1 MLFVDFFNIKDCFSE
16 FYFLIFR
23 QEGDFEKIE
32 KNIKKC
38 KYFSIFGSKNPNLA
52 PFFVYEK
59 ILDFCV
65 SHRKLLGKKKMKK
78 SRNLPHF

>member
-38 KYFSIFGSKNPNLA
+38 KYFSIFGSKNADLTIRKCFFKQKRKIEQKKRL
-52 PFFVYEK
+52 PFQTASFLNIY
-59 ILDFCV
+59 
-65 SHRKLLGKKKMKK
+65 GQ
-78 SRNLPHF
+78 